1 MLPVGVGTIP
11 VEFDGY
17 VVVTGGMRVRLPV
30 GSGTLRVEFTMTV
43 TVAENP
49 WAVKAVPVGKKPVEF
64 ADAGGTTREAVPVGK
79 KPVEFADAGGTTKE
93 AVTGA
98 VVFTNGVGCERIEET
113 VTTTV
118 LCGAT

>member
-30 GSGTLRVEFTMTV
+30 GRGTLRVELTITV

-49 WAVKAVPVGKKPVEF
+49 WAVKLVPVGRRPVEF
-64 ADAGGTTREAVPVGK
+64 AEAGGTTR
-79 KPVEFADAGGTTKE
+79 E

-98 VVFTNGVGCERIEET
+98 VVFTNRVGCERTEET

-118 LCGAT
+118 DCGAT

>member
-17 VVVTGGMRVRLPV
+17 LVVTGGMRVRLPV
-30 GSGTLRVEFTMTV
+30 GSGTLRVEFTITV

-49 WAVKAVPVGKKPVEF
+49 WAVKLVPVGKKPVEF
-64 ADAGGTTREAVPVGK
+64 AE
-79 KPVEFADAGGTTKE
+79 AGGTTKE

-98 VVFTNGVGCERIEET
+98 VVFTNGVGCERTEET

-118 LCGAT
+118 DCGAT